1 MAFKLKLKNTKW
13 PVLTKV
19 NSDLEYE
26 YTFEHNEVPFAYKM
40 ERIHG
45 FNGWCLTPLL
55 VPAIGGLVSVSPI
68 ILYFSFSKL
77 YVMKTPLS
85 IQNIEDLLI
94 PIKNQQMLIDRD
106 VAQLYGVATK
116 RINEAVKNN
125 PDKFPEGY
133 LTELNDEEKKQ
144 LVENFDHLQSL
155 KYAKTNPKA
164 FSEKG
169 VYMLAT
175 ILKSKQATQTTF
187 LIIETFAKLRALQQ
201 TVAKL
206 SSPELV
212 SGSP

>member
-1 MAFKLKLKNTKW
+1 
-13 PVLTKV
+13 
-19 NSDLEYE
+19 
-26 YTFEHNEVPFAYKM
+26 
-40 ERIHG
+40 
-45 FNGWCLTPLL
+45 
-55 VPAIGGLVSVSPI
+55 
-68 ILYFSFSKL
+68 
-77 YVMKTPLS
+77 MKTPLS

-175 ILKSKQATQTTF
+175 ILKSRQATQTTF

>member
-1 MAFKLKLKNTKW
+1 
-13 PVLTKV
+13 
-19 NSDLEYE
+19 
-26 YTFEHNEVPFAYKM
+26 
-40 ERIHG
+40 
-45 FNGWCLTPLL
+45 
-55 VPAIGGLVSVSPI
+55 
-68 ILYFSFSKL
+68 
-77 YVMKTPLS
+77 
-85 IQNIEDLLI
+85 
-94 PIKNQQMLIDRD
+94 MLIDRD

-144 LVENFDHLQSL
+144 LVQNFDHLQSL

>member
-1 MAFKLKLKNTKW
+1 
-13 PVLTKV
+13 
-19 NSDLEYE
+19 
-26 YTFEHNEVPFAYKM
+26 
-40 ERIHG
+40 
-45 FNGWCLTPLL
+45 
-55 VPAIGGLVSVSPI
+55 
-68 ILYFSFSKL
+68 
-77 YVMKTPLS
+77 MKTPLS

>member
-1 MAFKLKLKNTKW
+1 
-13 PVLTKV
+13 
-19 NSDLEYE
+19 
-26 YTFEHNEVPFAYKM
+26 
-40 ERIHG
+40 
-45 FNGWCLTPLL
+45 
-55 VPAIGGLVSVSPI
+55 
-68 ILYFSFSKL
+68 
-77 YVMKTPLS
+77 MKTPLS

-94 PIKNQQMLIDRD
+94 PIKNQQMLIDSD

>member
-1 MAFKLKLKNTKW
+1 
-13 PVLTKV
+13 
-19 NSDLEYE
+19 
-26 YTFEHNEVPFAYKM
+26 
-40 ERIHG
+40 
-45 FNGWCLTPLL
+45 
-55 VPAIGGLVSVSPI
+55 
-68 ILYFSFSKL
+68 
-77 YVMKTPLS
+77 MKTPLS

-94 PIKNQQMLIDRD
+94 PIKNQQMLIDSD

-125 PDKFPEGY
+125 PDKSPEGY

>member
-1 MAFKLKLKNTKW
+1 
-13 PVLTKV
+13 
-19 NSDLEYE
+19 
-26 YTFEHNEVPFAYKM
+26 
-40 ERIHG
+40 
-45 FNGWCLTPLL
+45 
-55 VPAIGGLVSVSPI
+55 
-68 ILYFSFSKL
+68 
-77 YVMKTPLS
+77 MKTPLS

-133 LTELNDEEKKQ
+133 LTELNEEEKKQ

>member
-1 MAFKLKLKNTKW
+1 MM
-13 PVLTKV
+13 P
-19 NSDLEYE
+19 D
-26 YTFEHNEVPFAYKM
+26 
-40 ERIHG
+40 
-45 FNGWCLTPLL
+45 
-55 VPAIGGLVSVSPI
+55 
-68 ILYFSFSKL
+68 SFPKL

-144 LVENFDHLQSL
+144 LVQNFDHLQSL

-212 SGSP
+212 EGRKKNTLLQKSGELMAELLDQNLSKTESETTIELNLTVLKLKHTTKRKKE

>member
-1 MAFKLKLKNTKW
+1 
-13 PVLTKV
+13 
-19 NSDLEYE
+19 
-26 YTFEHNEVPFAYKM
+26 
-40 ERIHG
+40 
-45 FNGWCLTPLL
+45 
-55 VPAIGGLVSVSPI
+55 
-68 ILYFSFSKL
+68 
-77 YVMKTPLS
+77 MKTPLS

-212 SGSP
+212 SGSH

>member
-1 MAFKLKLKNTKW
+1 MM
-13 PVLTKV
+13 P
-19 NSDLEYE
+19 D
-26 YTFEHNEVPFAYKM
+26 
-40 ERIHG
+40 
-45 FNGWCLTPLL
+45 
-55 VPAIGGLVSVSPI
+55 
-68 ILYFSFSKL
+68 SFPKL

-144 LVENFDHLQSL
+144 LVQNFDHLQSL

>member
-1 MAFKLKLKNTKW
+1 MM
-13 PVLTKV
+13 
-19 NSDLEYE
+19 SD
-26 YTFEHNEVPFAYKM
+26 
-40 ERIHG
+40 
-45 FNGWCLTPLL
+45 
-55 VPAIGGLVSVSPI
+55 
-68 ILYFSFSKL
+68 SFPKL

-133 LTELNDEEKKQ
+133 LIELNDQEKKQ

-155 KYAKTNPKA
+155 KYAKINPKA

-169 VYMLAT
+169 LYMLAT

-206 SSPELV
+206 ASPELV
-212 SGSP
+212 EGRKKNTLLQKSGELMAELLDQNLSKTESETTIELNLTVLKLKHTTKRKKE

>member
-1 MAFKLKLKNTKW
+1 MN
-13 PVLTKV
+13 
-19 NSDLEYE
+19 N
-26 YTFEHNEVPFAYKM
+26 
-40 ERIHG
+40 
-45 FNGWCLTPLL
+45 
-55 VPAIGGLVSVSPI
+55 PI
-68 ILYFSFSKL
+68 
-77 YVMKTPLS
+77 S

-94 PIKNQQMLIDRD
+94 PIENQQVLIDRD
-106 VAQLYGVATK
+106 VAHLYGVATK

-133 LTELNDEEKKQ
+133 LIELNEKEKKQ

-169 VYMLAT
+169 LYMLAT

-206 SSPELV
+206 SSPELEEGRKKNTLLQK
-212 SGSP
+212 SGELMAELLDQNLTKTESETTIELNFTVLKLKHTTKRKKE

>member
-1 MAFKLKLKNTKW
+1 MMADI
-13 PVLTKV
+13 
-19 NSDLEYE
+19 SYC
-26 YTFEHNEVPFAYKM
+26 H
-40 ERIHG
+40 
-45 FNGWCLTPLL
+45 C
-55 VPAIGGLVSVSPI
+55 
-68 ILYFSFSKL
+68 
-77 YVMKTPLS
+77 
-85 IQNIEDLLI
+85 ED
-94 PIKNQQMLIDRD
+94 
-106 VAQLYGVATK
+106 AG

-133 LTELNDEEKKQ
+133 LIELNEKEKKQ

-169 VYMLAT
+169 LYMLAT

-206 SSPELV
+206 SSPELEE
-212 SGSP
+212 GRKKKYPSPKKRGTYG

>member
-1 MAFKLKLKNTKW
+1 
-13 PVLTKV
+13 
-19 NSDLEYE
+19 
-26 YTFEHNEVPFAYKM
+26 
-40 ERIHG
+40 
-45 FNGWCLTPLL
+45 
-55 VPAIGGLVSVSPI
+55 
-68 ILYFSFSKL
+68 
-77 YVMKTPLS
+77 MKTPLS

-187 LIIETFAKLRALQQ
+187 LIIESFAKLRALQQ